1 MKQIENK
8 VKFITLCKRMQLFLV
23 LHKFKNITSNVN
35 DTKWIINVSLGG
47 AFWVAERNKVTV
59 TINKRTYTIV
69 GTESREHVELIAKLV
84 DDKMQEIYES
94 NKHLDSTMLAV
105 LTAINTM
112 NDHVKLKEEFE
123 ELLTL
128 IEEEK

>member
-1 MKQIENK
+1 M
-8 VKFITLCKRMQLFLV
+8 T
-23 LHKFKNITSNVN
+23 
-35 DTKWIINVSLGG
+35 
-47 AFWVAERNKVTV
+47 ERNKVTV

-69 GTESREHVELIAKLV
+69 GKESREHVELIARLV
-84 DDKMQEIYES
+84 DDKMKEIYES

-112 NDHVKLKEEFE
+112 SEHVKLKEEFE

>member
-1 MKQIENK
+1 
-8 VKFITLCKRMQLFLV
+8 
-23 LHKFKNITSNVN
+23 
-35 DTKWIINVSLGG
+35 
-47 AFWVAERNKVTV
+47 VAERNKVSV

-69 GTESREHVELIAKLV
+69 GRESQEHVELIAKLV
-84 DDKMQEIYES
+84 DDKMQEIYAS
-94 NKHLDSTMLAV
+94 NKHLDSTKLAV

-112 NDHVKLKEEFE
+112 NEYIKLKEEFD

>member
-1 MKQIENK
+1 M
-8 VKFITLCKRMQLFLV
+8 
-23 LHKFKNITSNVN
+23 
-35 DTKWIINVSLGG
+35 
-47 AFWVAERNKVTV
+47 AERNKVSV

-69 GTESREHVELIAKLV
+69 GRESQEHVELIAKLV
-84 DDKMQEIYES
+84 DDKMQEIYAS
-94 NKHLDSTMLAV
+94 NKHLDSTKLAV

-112 NDHVKLKEEFE
+112 NEYIKLKEEFD